1 MKNIFKYMA
10 VSALVVSTMACQDQT
25 EIYEDF
31 VNQFS
36 DKNYPGKV
44 LEPASFSGKNRVKI
58 EVLTPGDP
66 AVNEARV
73 FWNFYAD
80 SISVPVTQTNA
91 VQEIMLDNLPEDSY
105 SFIIKTYDTSGN
117 VSVPVEV
124 FGTSYGEN
132 YEKLISNRSLLSS
145 NIDPNTGALTLN
157 FSDADISNGAVETQI
172 KYINTSDVEATASLI
187 ADEKNITIEDYK
199 SGGEF
204 ATSFLPDSSSID
216 TFITSWESIE

>member
-10 VSALVVSTMACQDQT
+10 VSALIVSTIACQDQT

-31 VNQFS
+31 VNQLS
-36 DKNYPGKV
+36 DRNYPGKV
-44 LEPASFSGKNRVKI
+44 LEPTSFSGKNRVKI

-91 VQEIMLDNLPEDSY
+91 IQEIMLDNLPEDSY
-105 SFIIKTYDTSGN
+105 SFIIKTYDTYGN
-117 VSVPVEV
+117 ISIPVEV
-124 FGTSYGEN
+124 FGTSYGDN
-132 YEKLISNRSLLSS
+132 YAKLISNRTLLSS
-145 NIDPNTGALTLN
+145 NIDPITGTLSLS

-172 KYINTSDVEATASLI
+172 TYINTSDVEVTTTLM

-204 ATSFLPDSSSID
+204 ATVFLPDSSSID
-216 TFITSWESIE
+216 TFITTWENIE